1 MAISDIIAIALIV
14 AVIIAVIVYLIIKY
28 NGKNSRVC
36 SILKSHPFLTKVL
49 LDCEKVH
56 SISSITDE
64 QSKKLLSLSDSDW
77 EEWESLAKRV
87 KNLADK
93 YPQTLFEFIGESF
106 PKCKDRVNYKSG
118 IKLFMPIPQKVKIA
132 VASLLLDELRQIDA
146 DSEEVWKQR
155 DDLRIFA
162 SKIRQRYPEGYKTYC
177 LVHKIRTPKD
187 NEVVISK
194 KHIAEL
200 QKLYD
205 ESKGYEGWEKK
216 QDDFSSEYW
225 QILKDVRSNDGRYV
239 YNVHF
244 NKPNRLGSYV
254 DSEFKVWQGFCESF
268 SSFLMDRQTDWLK
281 SKYRKISEFRKR
293 TRYFYDSV
301 YDQIF
306 EIISKFDEQ
315 VEKDLYVILIDKCK
329 RNWSKLTYDYHYRRI
344 REQLDDNEVKRIDFS
359 ALPSITDNGNVG
371 GIFILDFITSNEELK
386 SNCKLIIEHFNKSVP
401 LIGYYSLIKE
411 YDEEE
416 LLEIAKNNDGYLTS
430 EENDIEFIKNCL
442 LQVKKHSFFSYIAI
456 PNTWIGEA
464 GQAEQTKRTWLENPT
479 MYDFKTKKEKG
490 CISGEYSIDGGMNYV
505 DISIEGDGFDI
516 DDTAKFTYLL
526 FKKMGVLA
534 RFKEEGHN
542 AIEYMNEHD
551 ILTYH

>member
-14 AVIIAVIVYLIIKY
+14 AVIIAAIVYLIIKY

-146 DSEEVWKQR
+146 DSDEVWKQR

-162 SKIRQRYPEGYKTYC
+162 SKIRQKYPEGYKTYC

-490 CISGEYSIDGGMNYV
+490 CISGEYSIDGGMNYE

>member
-1 MAISDIIAIALIV
+1 MATSDIIALSLIV
-14 AVIIAVIVYLIIKY
+14 AVIISALVYLIIKY
-28 NGKNSRVC
+28 NGKNSRVS
-36 SILKSHPFLTKVL
+36 SILKSHPNLTMVL
-49 LDCEKVH
+49 LDCEKVP

-64 QSKKLLSLSDSDW
+64 QSKKLLSLSESEW
-77 EEWESLAKRV
+77 EEWESLAKKV

-93 YPQTLFEFIGESF
+93 FPQTLFEFINDFF

-118 IKLFMPIPQKVKIA
+118 IKLFMSIPQKVKIA
-132 VASLLLDELRQIDA
+132 VASLQLEELRLIDA
-146 DSEEVWKQR
+146 DSEDVWK
-155 DDLRIFA
+155 DKDNLRVFA
-162 SKIRQRYPEGYKTYC
+162 CKIRQKYPEGYKTYC
-177 LVHKIRTPKD
+177 DIHKVRTPKD
-187 NEVVISK
+187 SEVAINK
-194 KHIAEL
+194 KNIAEL

-216 QDDFSSEYW
+216 QEDFEFW
-225 QILKDVRSNDGRYV
+225 KIIKETRSNDGRYV
-239 YNVHF
+239 YDVSF
-244 NKPNRLGSYV
+244 KKPTRKGTLV
-254 DSEFKVWQGFCESF
+254 DSKFKVWQGFCECF
-268 SSFLMDRQTDWLK
+268 SSFLMDRQSDWLK
-281 SKYRKISEFRKR
+281 SNYDKISSFKKC
-293 TRYFYDSV
+293 TRYFYDRV

-306 EIISKFDEQ
+306 ELISKFDEQ
-315 VEKDLYVILIDKCK
+315 VEGDLYVILIDKCK
-329 RNWSKLTYDYHYRRI
+329 RSWSKLTYDYHYRRI

-401 LIGYYSLIKE
+401 LIGYYSLMKE

-464 GQAEQTKRTWLENPT
+464 VQAEQTKRTWLENPT

-490 CISGEYSIDGGMNYV
+490 CISGEYSIDGGMSYE
-505 DISIEGDGFDI
+505 DISIEGDGFDV
-516 DDTAKFTYLL
+516 DDMAKFTYLL

-534 RFKEEGHN
+534 RFKKEGHN

>member
-14 AVIIAVIVYLIIKY
+14 AVIIAAIVYLIIKY
-28 NGKNSRVC
+28 NGKKSRVC

-162 SKIRQRYPEGYKTYC
+162 TKIRQKYPEGYKTYC

-490 CISGEYSIDGGMNYV
+490 CISGEYSIDGGMNYE

>member
-14 AVIIAVIVYLIIKY
+14 AVIIAAIVYLIIKY

-162 SKIRQRYPEGYKTYC
+162 SKIRQKYPEGYKTYC

-490 CISGEYSIDGGMNYV
+490 CISGEYSIDGGMNYE

>member
-1 MAISDIIAIALIV
+1 MAISDIIAIVLIV
-14 AVIIAVIVYLIIKY
+14 AVIIAAIVYLIIKY

-132 VASLLLDELRQIDA
+132 VATLLLDELRQIDA

-155 DDLRIFA
+155 DNLRIFA
-162 SKIRQRYPEGYKTYC
+162 TKIRQKYPEGYKTYC

-187 NEVVISK
+187 NEVVNSK

-239 YNVHF
+239 YDVQF

-281 SKYRKISEFRKR
+281 SKYRKISGFRTR

-344 REQLDDNEVKRIDFS
+344 REQLDNNEVKRIDFS

-416 LLEIAKNNDGYLTS
+416 LFEIAKNNDGYLTS

-479 MYDFKTKKEKG
+479 MYKFKTKKEKG
-490 CISGEYSIDGGMNYV
+490 CISGEYSIDGGMNYE
-505 DISIEGDGFDI
+505 DISIEGDGFDV

-534 RFKEEGHN
+534 RFKKEGHN